1 MVNNMTTRLITYL
14 KEHKA
19 AAFLA
24 VLLAVGTILAG
35 MGLMTSSG
43 YLISRSAERPM
54 IVDLFMVTA
63 AVRFFGISRA
73 VVRYFERVVS
83 HNLTFKILLRIR
95 TTFYERLDAFSQKWL
110 MTKRPGELLT
120 GMTSDIETMQN
131 VYLRILSPVIV
142 AVIICSITFALL
154 LFFDVA
160 LAIAVLLI
168 FLVNGLAVPVL
179 ARRLARGTGKKE
191 RRAAGRMKV
200 FMVDKIQGMHD
211 ALWLNDQKSMIRDF
225 SGIQQH
231 IKEVQHSNANTSGL
245 VEGLNALLANLA
257 VFASLLLAIPLV
269 LNGDIRGVMLA
280 ALMLGVFSSFEAL
293 QGLSTAFVRYD
304 SFREA
309 TGNLTSLTKPDMAA
323 PAQTGGQDRKG
334 AGYDRKVARH
344 PRIAFRKVSFAYDQT
359 HDVVKN
365 ISFELNPGQK
375 TAIVGHT
382 GSGKSTLINL
392 LTGLW
397 EPVSGEIKVDE
408 IPIAQLDMKHYRS
421 MLGIVSQDTYIFN
434 SSVRENLLIADAGAS
449 DRQLE
454 SMLKEVGLEFLA
466 SKLDLVLGSQ
476 GMKLS
481 GGERQLFALAR
492 ALLKQNDIWV
502 FDELSANMD
511 AATERKILDKLWKN
525 LNERSLLTITHR
537 LVDMDK
543 MDQILVLKNGNIIE
557 RGNHS
562 ELLAAGEL
570 YAKMYAQQMELLA
583 D

>member
-1 MVNNMTTRLITYL
+1 MTTQLLSYL
-14 KEHKA
+14 KKHKA
-19 AAFLA
+19 TSVLA

-35 MGLMTSSG
+35 IGLMTSSG
-43 YLISRSAERPM
+43 YLVSRSAERPL

-73 VVRYFERVVS
+73 VVRYFERVVA
-83 HNLTFKILLRIR
+83 HDLTFKILLRIR

-191 RRAAGRMKV
+191 RRAAGTMKV

-211 ALWLNDQKSMIRDF
+211 ALWLNNQESMLRDF

-280 ALMLGVFSSFEAL
+280 ALVLGVFSSFEAL

-304 SFREA
+304 GFREA
-309 TGNLTSLTKPDMAA
+309 ARNLTFLTKPDKTT
-323 PAQTGGQDRKG
+323 PAQTGGQE
-334 AGYDRKVARH
+334 RKVAGH
-344 PRIAFRKVSFAYDQT
+344 PRIVFRNVSFAYDQT
-359 HDVVKN
+359 HEVVN
-365 ISFELNPGQK
+365 DISFELNPRQK
-375 TAIVGHT
+375 TAIVGPT

-392 LTGLW
+392 LTSLW
-397 EPVSGEIKVDE
+397 TPGGGEILVNDT
-408 IPIAQLDMKHYRS
+408 PITQLDMKHYRS
-421 MLGIVSQDTYIFN
+421 KLGIVSQDTYIFN

-454 SMLKEVGLEFLA
+454 SMLKEVGLDFLA
-466 SKLDLVLGSQ
+466 SKLDLLLGSQ

-492 ALLKQNDIWV
+492 TLLKKSDIWV

-511 AATERKILDKLWKN
+511 AATERKILNKLWSTLEN
-525 LNERSLLTITHR
+525 RTLLTVTHR
-537 LVDMDK
+537 LVDMEK
-543 MDQILVLKNGNIIE
+543 MDQILVLKNGKIIE
-557 RGNHS
+557 RGDHS
-562 ELLAAGEL
+562 TLIQARGL
-570 YAKMYAQQMELLA
+570 YANMYSQQMELIGSHGRS
-583 D
+583 